1 MSDYAI
7 NIFWSDEDDQYIATV
22 PDLKGC
28 SASGDTPQEALA
40 EVLIAKDLWLEAVRD
55 RGWDIPKPLWKPPT
69 EAAQAA
75 G

>member
-28 SASGDTPQEALA
+28 SASGDTQEEALA
-40 EVLIAKDLWLEAVRD
+40 EVLIAKDLWLETVRE
-55 RGWDIPKPLWKPPT
+55 RGWDVPEPQWKPPT